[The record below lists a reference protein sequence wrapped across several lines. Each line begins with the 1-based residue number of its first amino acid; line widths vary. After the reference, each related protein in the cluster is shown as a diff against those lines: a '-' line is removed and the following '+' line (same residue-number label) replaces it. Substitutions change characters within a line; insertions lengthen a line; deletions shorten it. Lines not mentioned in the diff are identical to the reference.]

1 VAGVDGHR
9 REALVG
15 EPPECLSSGGSPL
28 VGARLDPTPPRIQNL
43 SLFRSPASPLAAD
56 RFLLAPAAQLCY
68 KTSTEC
74 GCDMC
79 GARDGSPLIGARE
92 TLDDMSP
99 RLLDLR
105 ARATFECLE

>member
-1 VAGVDGHR
+1 
-9 REALVG
+9 
-15 EPPECLSSGGSPL
+15 
-28 VGARLDPTPPRIQNL
+28 
-43 SLFRSPASPLAAD
+43 
-56 RFLLAPAAQLCY
+56 
-68 KTSTEC
+68 
-74 GCDMC
+74 MC